1 MNKIAIVTGGNKG
14 IGKAISD
21 KLRDSYEVVTCS
33 RNEEDTPNHYVCDI
47 TNEVQVQR
55 FADNVKRKYGYI
67 DVLIN
72 NAGGCAKKDYP
83 FREIPFCEW
92 QEIINLNLN
101 SVALVTQTFYD
112 LIREGGSIINIS
124 STLTR
129 TPMKGKS
136 LYSTS
141 KAGME
146 VLTRNLALE
155 LADRKIRVNCVSHG
169 PTDTEL
175 LRNNFV
181 KNGKFD
187 KQSYKQFSESL
198 PLGRIVEPEDV
209 ADLVYFLSSD
219 NAKIITGQIIS
230 VDGGRSL
237 KW

>member
-1 MNKIAIVTGGNKG
+1 MNKIAVVTGGNKG
-14 IGKAISD
+14 IGKAITERLSGD
-21 KLRDSYEVVTCS
+21 YGVITCS
-33 RNEEDTPNHYVCDI
+33 RNKVNLQNHYVCDVTDI
-47 TNEVQVQR
+47 KQIQE
-55 FADNVKRKYGYI
+55 FANKIKNKYGSI

-72 NAGGCAKKDYP
+72 NAGGCAKRDYP
-83 FREIPFCEW
+83 FREIPFHEW
-92 QEIINLNLN
+92 REIIDLNLN

-112 LIREGGSIINIS
+112 LIRKGGSIINIS

-141 KAGME
+141 KAGIE
-146 VLTRNLALE
+146 VLTRNLALD
-155 LADRKIRVNCVSHG
+155 LADKKIRVNCVSPG

-175 LRNNFV
+175 LRTHFV
-181 KNGKFD
+181 KSGKFD
-187 KQSYKQFSESL
+187 KQAYKQFSESL
-198 PLGRIVEPEDV
+198 PFGKTVKPEDV

-219 NAKIITGQIIS
+219 KASMITGQIIS